1 MMKLETKT
9 SRTSIILLVM
19 AIAVTVGG
27 ERHLAS
33 ERGMLDMVR
42 NAYAAGSQNS
52 KPLIDAQV
60 PNEQATATFA
70 MG

>member
-1 MMKLETKT
+1 
-9 SRTSIILLVM
+9 
-19 AIAVTVGG
+19 VTVGG

-42 NAYAAGSQNS
+42 NAYAAGSQIS